1 MKRIALA
8 LATFALVATAHAE
21 DGKALFAQKCASC
34 HGPDGKGKTK
44 MGEKLGAKDLT
55 KETKEPLAEIVKD
68 IENGK
73 PPKMLAYKG
82 KLTDEQIKAV
92 AEYIKAGLK

>member
-8 LATFALVATAHAE
+8 LATFAFVATAHAA

-34 HGPDGKGKTK
+34 HGQDGKGKTK
-44 MGEKLGAKDLT
+44 MGEKLGVKDLT
-55 KETKEPLAEIVKD
+55 ALPAGTDVKAT

-73 PPKMLAYKG
+73 PPKMTPYKG
-82 KLTDEQIKAV
+82 KLSDAEIAAV
-92 AEYIKAGLK
+92 AAYVKGGLK